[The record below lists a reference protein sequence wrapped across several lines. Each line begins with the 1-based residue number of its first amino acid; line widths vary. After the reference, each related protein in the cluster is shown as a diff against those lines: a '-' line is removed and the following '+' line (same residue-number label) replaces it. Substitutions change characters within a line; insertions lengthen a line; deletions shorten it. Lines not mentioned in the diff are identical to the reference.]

1 MSSVNL
7 SGVPAV
13 ISARSLDLLI
23 HEGLESSIVLGPP
36 ALFCQVGIQYERV
49 ISLSRGTVHRKRE
62 VLDSSPFSKHRG
74 VIPWHP
80 HFFPS
85 SSVCLLSYASDLRH
99 VLCCCFFWCL
109 TISSGS
115 KCLGVWLLEWE
126 GSDWRFCSERWPV
139 PERTTWDFLCCL
151 QQRKYLGK
159 MLKRSVEINPA
170 K

>member
-115 KCLGVWLLEWE
+115 KCLGVWLLERMRGKWLE
-126 GSDWRFCSERWPV
+126 V
-139 PERTTWDFLCCL
+139 L
-151 QQRKYLGK
+151 LGK
-159 MLKRSVEINPA
+159 VTSSRKDHFGFSVLPTTKKVPRKNAEEISLN
-170 K
+170 